1 MGRGDKTLRPFFM
14 NIILPKVATY
24 SDGQIAKALE
34 RELRMGLELKKQWE
48 NRREIKAAAEAK
60 AMKGSRD
67 VPGLGKFVATMPE
80 WEFFRLREK
89 YGNEEVHSDE
99 FIRDFQ
105 KRNPH
110 LSGVKL

>member
-1 MGRGDKTLRPFFM
+1 
-14 NIILPKVATY
+14 
-24 SDGQIAKALE
+24 
-34 RELRMGLELKKQWE
+34 
-48 NRREIKAAAEAK
+48 
-60 AMKGSRD
+60 MKGSRD